1 MRAALAAAGTTIED
15 SLWQGGTRFVDR
27 VLEQRVASFA
37 FGRGLA
43 DRRALA
49 DDRQYIVADSLLR
62 AARSARG
69 LVMDRAAPVH
79 KRG

>member
-1 MRAALAAAGTTIED
+1 MKDTQPD
-15 SLWQGGTRFVDR
+15 VH
-27 VLEQRVASFA
+27 EQRVASVA

-69 LVMDRAAPVH
+69 LGMDRAAPVH